1 MKSLERKYLLLSS
14 LNKDMGGAG
23 SPTFKLLSAERQ
35 KEIASRVRDI
45 ALIKSLST
53 IQIYLKGSFLVN
65 NLLTS
70 HRCGYV
76 WAKRGSVVTKH
87 TFFPFFV
94 RAVYKDD
101 KTPAPKAGALTGLR
115 YTPNLLKK
123 WVKQKIPS
131 PKIARIRR

>member
-14 LNKDMGGAG
+14 LNRDMGGAG

-87 TFFPFFV
+87 PFSPFCV

-101 KTPAPKAGALTGLR
+101 KTPAPKG
-115 YTPNLLKK
+115 
-123 WVKQKIPS
+123 WVGSVLQYCVPIFYS
-131 PKIARIRR
+131 ES

>member
-76 WAKRGSVVTKH
+76 WAKRGSVVTKQ
-87 TFFPFFV
+87 
-94 RAVYKDD
+94 
-101 KTPAPKAGALTGLR
+101 PAPSNTIRQLSQPPVRHRLLNFKLFFYR
-115 YTPNLLKK
+115 YIL
-123 WVKQKIPS
+123 
-131 PKIARIRR
+131 